1 MHGWG
6 QFALRIRI
14 QERRYTPWQVFAFGL
29 SLVVHCCLILAFLF
43 GRGGGSGDVG
53 STAFNPVERL
63 MVVDIGSKNVTP
75 SDTQYVNEVGRS
87 STPVTDVVHLAS
99 SPDHQQAR
107 KVNAIFPL
115 LNPVKPYYFATK
127 DLTQKPLVSRD
138 VPVDLILNV
147 PDVPSQAARLQILIS
162 EYGDVDKVIVE
173 NSLLP
178 EAAQKTVVDAF
189 SKLKF
194 HPGEMNGIPVKS
206 QLRIEV
212 MLEDMSS
219 ENKQR

>member
-1 MHGWG
+1 MHGSD
-6 QFALRIRI
+6 QPSLRIKI
-14 QERRYTPWQVFAFGL
+14 QKRRYSLWQVLALGL
-29 SLVVHCCLILAFLF
+29 SLLVHCGLILAFLF
-43 GRGGGSGDVG
+43 GRDGGAGDVG
-53 STAFNPVERL
+53 STVFNPVERL
-63 MVVDIGSKNVTP
+63 MVVDMGSKNVTP

-87 STPVTDVVHLAS
+87 PTPVTDVVHLAS

-107 KVNAIFPL
+107 KVAAMFPL
-115 LNPVKPYYFATK
+115 LYPVKPYYFAAK
-127 DLTQKPLVSRD
+127 DLTQKPLVFRD

-212 MLEDMSS
+212 MLEDMSR
-219 ENKQR
+219 ENK